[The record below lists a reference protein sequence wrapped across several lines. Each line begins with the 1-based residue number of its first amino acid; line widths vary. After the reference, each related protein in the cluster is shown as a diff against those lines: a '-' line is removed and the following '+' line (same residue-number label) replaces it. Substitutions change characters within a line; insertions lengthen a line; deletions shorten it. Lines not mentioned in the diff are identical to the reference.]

1 MTSTL
6 FVCLLRFFFLTE
18 LTFIVLLG
26 CSQLTNQ
33 DPPRSIPDGMYDCS
47 DGFYDPQKRTILD
60 YNLAFLR
67 NAGNKVYRLNA
78 KMAAKK
84 YSSSSSSSSYYY
96 YYYYYY
102 YCCCCYVTKNALKSQ
117 SEWYLQ
123 IQIANKVFFVPLN
136 KD

>member
-1 MTSTL
+1 M
-6 FVCLLRFFFLTE
+6 
-18 LTFIVLLG
+18 LLG

-60 YNLAFLR
+60 YDLSFLR
-67 NAGNKVYRLNA
+67 NAGNKVYRPNA

-84 YSSSSSSSSYYY
+84 YSSSSYY

-102 YCCCCYVTKNALKSQ
+102 YCYYVTKNALKSQ

-123 IQIANKVFFVPLN
+123 IQIANKLN
-136 KD
+136 FSLFL